1 MKLPPLQNSV
11 YYINLM
17 GKRLAAVYS
26 VVAVA
31 LIFCGT
37 MMKSDF
43 VWELQDLLNQLMV
56 LPNVAALIALSGAV
70 AAAARRK

>member
-56 LPNVAALIALSGAV
+56 LPNVLALVVLAGTVAEAAH
-70 AAAARRK
+70 RK